1 MRLKDKVCFIT
12 GASRGIGKGIALAFA
27 KEGARVIIGYH
38 SNEIAAKKTSE
49 EIDKFQCEN
58 ITIRFDVVNRKLI
71 KNAVRETL
79 NKFGC
84 IDILVNNAGINMPK
98 TFYEIT
104 DEEWDLIMSIN
115 LKGAF
120 ICSQEI
126 MPIMER
132 QNSGRIINIS
142 SVSGQ
147 YGGPKTVHYAVS
159 KAGLISLTQCLA
171 RYGAP
176 HNILVNA
183 IAPGMIE
190 TDLTRE
196 ELKTDSGQKTIEMM
210 LLKRPGQI
218 NDVTSV
224 AILLASDEQNFI
236 TGQTICVNGGSYFA
250 K

>member
-1 MRLKDKVCFIT
+1 MRLKNKVCFIT
-12 GASRGIGKGIALAFA
+12 GASRGIGRGIALAFA
-27 KEGARVIIGYH
+27 KEGAKVVIGYH

-49 EIDKFQCEN
+49 ELDKYQCEN
-58 ITIRFDVVNRKLI
+58 IFTRFDVSNRKSV
-71 KNAVRETL
+71 KNAVTKTM
-79 NKFGC
+79 NKFGR
-84 IDILVNNAGINMPK
+84 IDVLINNAGINIPK

-104 DEEWDLIMSIN
+104 DDEWDLILSIN

-126 MPIMER
+126 MPIMEK
-132 QNSGRIINIS
+132 QNSGRIINMS

-159 KAGLISLTQCLA
+159 KAGLISLTHFLA

-176 HNILVNA
+176 NNILVNA
-183 IAPGMIE
+183 IAPGIIE

-196 ELKTDSGQKTIEMM
+196 ELKTEAAQKTIEMM
-210 LLKRPGQI
+210 LLKRPGHI
-218 NDVTSV
+218 SDVTSV
-224 AILLASDEQNFI
+224 AILLASEEQNFI
-236 TGQTICVNGGSYFA
+236 TGQTISVNGGSYFA

>member
-1 MRLKDKVCFIT
+1 MRLKNKVCFIT

-27 KEGARVIIGYH
+27 KEGAKIIIGYH
-38 SNEIAAKKTSE
+38 LNEIAAEKTSE

-58 ITIRFDVVNRKLI
+58 MTIRFDVVNRKSI
-71 KNAVRETL
+71 KNAVRETI
-79 NKFGC
+79 NNFGR
-84 IDILVNNAGINMPK
+84 IDVLVNNAGINMPK

-126 MPIMER
+126 MPIMEK

-159 KAGLISLTQCLA
+159 KAGVIALTQCLA

-176 HNILVNA
+176 NNILVNA
-183 IAPGMIE
+183 IAPGIIK
-190 TDLTRE
+190 TDLTRNE
-196 ELKTDSGQKTIEMM
+196 FNTTTGKKIINLT
-210 LLKRPGQI
+210 LLKKPGQI
-218 NDVTSV
+218 TDVSSV
-224 AILLASDEQNFI
+224 AILLASNEQNYI
-236 TGQTICVNGGSYFA
+236 TGQTISVNGGSYFA

>member
-12 GASRGIGKGIALAFA
+12 GASRGIGKGIASTFA
-27 KEGARVIIGYH
+27 REGAKIVIGYH
-38 SNEIAAKKTSE
+38 SNEIAAKETSE
-49 EIDKFQCEN
+49 ALNKYLCEN
-58 ITIRFDVVNRKLI
+58 IIIRFDVSNRESV
-71 KNAVRETL
+71 KNAVREVQK
-79 NKFGC
+79 KFGC
-84 IDILVNNAGINMPK
+84 INILVNNAGINMPK

-104 DEEWDLIMSIN
+104 DNEWDLVMSIN

-126 MPIMER
+126 MPIMEK
-132 QNSGRIINIS
+132 QKSGRIINIS

-159 KAGLISLTQCLA
+159 KAGIISLTQCLA
-171 RYGAP
+171 RYGAT
-176 HNILVNA
+176 HNVLVNA
-183 IAPGMIE
+183 IAPGIIE
-190 TDLTRE
+190 TDLTRG
-196 ELKTDSGQKTIEMM
+196 ELKTDVGLKTIEMM

-218 NDVTSV
+218 NDVSSV